1 MDILRYKKRT
11 DYVFQDEFLS
21 SVLTWELL
29 RTLKK
34 TASIWH
40 PSVEMM
46 SAW

>member
-21 SVLTWELL
+21 SVLTWELTIEKL
-29 RTLKK
+29 RKQHLFD
-34 TASIWH
+34 IQVW
-40 PSVEMM
+40 